1 MSIHYSNENTVIFTL
16 ARMNPP
22 TPGHLY
28 LIETLIRKALEINV
42 SHIFIILSKTNDNE
56 EDPIPCSEKKNVL
69 EEKDGSGP
77 SKSMIQS
84 LKEKMISETSHV
96 DLQRKIEHM
105 KVRVECVPEIKG
117 ASPFTPLVDIVKNM
131 KAANLIMIIG
141 EDRID
146 LLNSTIT
153 YFFKWDNVHSVRGIA
168 LPREEMEDYKR
179 KSNSPKQLKKLN
191 IQQVPTNAMSASFVR
206 NIVKH
211 QEKDKFNEL
220 YSPYLDAREIPLLYN
235 SISKGVHE
243 LPKKKEVKKGK
254 TTKGKVI
261 EAKEIEMIKGISEL
275 PMKTVKSV
283 KRRAAKGGKK
293 TVKKRRRKLYK

>member
-28 LIETLIRKALEINV
+28 LIETLIRKALEINI
-42 SHIFIILSKTNDNE
+42 SHIYIILSKTNDND

-69 EEKDGSGP
+69 EGKDGS
-77 SKSMIQS
+77 SKNMIQS
-84 LKEKMISETSHV
+84 LKEKMISETAQV
-96 DLQRKIEHM
+96 DLQKKIEHM
-105 KVRVECVPEIKG
+105 EVRVECVPEIKG
-117 ASPFTPLVDIVKNM
+117 ASPFTPLIDIVKNIN
-131 KAANLIMIIG
+131 AANLIMIIG

-146 LLNSTIT
+146 LLNSTMT

-179 KSNSPKQLKKLN
+179 KSNSPKQLKQLN

-220 YSPYLDAREIPLLYN
+220 YSPYLDESEIPTLYD
-235 SISKGVHE
+235 SISKGINK
-243 LPKKKEVKKGK
+243 LPQKKKEKVVKEKVVKG
-254 TTKGKVI
+254 
-261 EAKEIEMIKGISEL
+261 KEIEMVKGISEL
-275 PMKTVKSV
+275 PVKSV
-283 KRRAAKGGKK
+283 KKRVVKAKVKSKGGKK
-293 TVKKRRRKLYK
+293 TVKKRKRFLNK